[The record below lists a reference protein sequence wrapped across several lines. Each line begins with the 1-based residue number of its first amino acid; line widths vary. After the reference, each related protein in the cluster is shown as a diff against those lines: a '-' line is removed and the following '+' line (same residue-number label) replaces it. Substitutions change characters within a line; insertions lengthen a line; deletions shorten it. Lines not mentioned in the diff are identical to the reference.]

1 MLQMS
6 LRLVSL
12 IFPLAAAAL
21 ACVSSC
27 GTPSRPQND
36 AGSDGD
42 PDGDLEF
49 NSDAGDDADADRGS
63 SLDSDI
69 DSPEDVPD
77 CGDGVLDSAEEC
89 DDGNRLNNDGCD
101 WLCRIGNG
109 EPQPAP
115 DDSFPPYGY
124 EGAPV
129 ELETAPSGIHGTGER
144 LPLAWTGSDLA
155 TAIIGVGSSSTG
167 MELDFIRFDR
177 DGDRLDDEWISESVV
192 WASGLD
198 LVWTGEHY
206 ALFYSNLG
214 NLYMMLLS
222 STGKKL
228 SDPSILTSDPCLS
241 MSSAEFA
248 SEGHAVAWDI
258 EEYIEDGIDE
268 TCVGNDE
275 HPALGAHVSLFADDS
290 AGSMLA
296 GPLQV
301 IAGQQTFS
309 DIATSSNGFALAS
322 VRRLDIR
329 QLGSVSFVSIDEEIS
344 GIVSATNLS
353 HGVDRPSV
361 VFGEA
366 EYWVVWNHE
375 EDDEPVDGDSEIDE
389 LCVARFSPEGVL
401 VDAPTCIAPPGSGH
415 FGEPRIAF
423 GDGGLGIVVS
433 TEFELLFL
441 RTDSAG
447 VVVGEPLE
455 VDPLG
460 GEYGHG
466 PYAIAWVD
474 PGFAVLYGL
483 EVDDPLTIRRFAET
497 D

>member
-1 MLQMS
+1 MS
-6 LRLVSL
+6 LRLLSL
-12 IFPLAAAAL
+12 IFPLVAAAL
-21 ACVSSC
+21 ACLPSC
-27 GTPSRPQND
+27 GGHSKPQDD
-36 AGSDGD
+36 ASFDGD
-42 PDGDLEF
+42 KDGDLEF
-49 NSDAGDDADADRGS
+49 NSDAEDDDDADRAS

-77 CGDGVLDSAEEC
+77 CGDGVLDSAEDC

-109 EPQPAP
+109 DPQPAP
-115 DDSFPPYGY
+115 DDSFSPYRY

-129 ELETAPSGIHGTGER
+129 ELETAPSGIHGAGER

-155 TAIIGVGSSSTG
+155 TVIIGAGYGSTG

-177 DGDRLDDEWISESVV
+177 DGERLDDEWIAESVI
-192 WASGLD
+192 WATGLD

-206 ALFYSNLG
+206 ALFFSNLG
-214 NLYMMLLS
+214 NLFMMLLN

-228 SDPSILTSDPCLS
+228 SDPSILTGDPCLS
-241 MSSAEFA
+241 MSSAELA

-258 EEYIEDGIDE
+258 EEYIEGGIDE
-268 TCVGNDE
+268 ICVGNDE
-275 HPALGAHVSLFADDS
+275 HSALGAYVSLFADDS
-290 AGSMLA
+290 SGSMLA

-309 DIATSSNGFALAS
+309 DIAASSYGFAIAS
-322 VRRLDIR
+322 VSRLDIR
-329 QLGSVSFVSIDEEIS
+329 QLGSVSFMSIDEEIS
-344 GIVSATNLS
+344 GVVSATNLS

-361 VFGEA
+361 VFGGE

-389 LCVARFSPEGVL
+389 LCVARFSPVGVL
-401 VDAPTCIAPPGSGH
+401 VDAPTCIAPTGSGH
-415 FGEPRIAF
+415 LGEPRISF

-433 TEFELLFL
+433 TEFGLLFL

-466 PYAIAWVD
+466 PYAIVWVD
-474 PGFAVLYGL
+474 TGFAVLYGL
-483 EVDDPLTIRRFAET
+483 EVDDPLSIRRFAET
-497 D
+497 E